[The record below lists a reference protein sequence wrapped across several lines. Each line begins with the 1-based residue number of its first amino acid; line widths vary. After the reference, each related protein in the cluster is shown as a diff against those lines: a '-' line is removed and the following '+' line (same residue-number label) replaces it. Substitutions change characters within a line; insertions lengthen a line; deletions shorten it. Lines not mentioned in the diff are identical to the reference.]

1 MCVCVCVVAAP
12 GLRFQIASS
21 LTKELC
27 ALVFGINTFLGTVL
41 KSIIILIFV
50 DRRGLALDVRSQVH
64 QSIDLLGDGDDGGR
78 RIHIL
83 H

>member
-1 MCVCVCVVAAP
+1 MCVF

-50 DRRGLALDVRSQVH
+50 DKRGLALDVRSQVEWP
-64 QSIDLLGDGDDGGR
+64 LGGDCSFE
-78 RIHIL
+78 HIETTEL
-83 H
+83 KSKEHNMR